1 MSQRIF
7 VLLSVMLV
15 LALGLS
21 ACAQPVPIAP
31 ADAPAAAD
39 SGAAAGAESA
49 APAGEA
55 QPGGVWTRASSADAS
70 ILNPILYSDSSS
82 FDVLSMIF
90 PALINT
96 DAFSGE
102 FVPEGSM
109 SESWDVSEDG
119 LTWTFHLRD
128 GITWSDGDPVD
139 AADFKFSYDAIASD
153 LVETPRKSNVE
164 QIESIEVLDPLTIQV
179 TFKEVKCDGLGDLGL
194 GWLPSHLYA
203 DDFSDIMDND
213 FNDAPAVSAGPF
225 TFQSWT
231 RDDNTILVRNDSY
244 WEGAPYMDGMIYRI
258 VPDPGARLA
267 QLQSGEVD
275 EIAVQPEQI
284 AVVDAAP
291 NLNRFNFK
299 DDGYTYIGLNLAN
312 PDNPQPGLDEDGN
325 YVEQDPHP
333 ILSDVAVRKAIAH
346 SLDYQTIIDSVY
358 LGQGYQI
365 AANVL
370 PAVTWAH
377 DPSLAPYAYD
387 TELAAQILEEAGW
400 VDSNG
405 DGVRE
410 KDGMPLALT
419 LSTNAGNTT
428 REDLGVLVQDQL
440 NAVGFD
446 ITFEAID
453 FGTLVENLLGQTFDM
468 VIIGWTGLGT
478 DPNDDSFWHSKFDT
492 PGSGFN
498 FASYQNPRI
507 DELLEQGVSVPGC
520 DPAERAPYY
529 KEIQQIIHDDVPY
542 VFVTGSV
549 GNVGYNAGWN
559 GLNPGP
565 WSFYWN
571 AHEWSDASLQK

>member
-90 PALINT
+90 PFLINT

-203 DDFSDIMDND
+203 DDFSDIMEND

-410 KDGMPLALT
+410 RRHALALT

-440 NAVGFD
+440 QRSRLRHHLRGHRLRHVGRESAGPD
-446 ITFEAID
+446 LRHGHHRLD
-453 FGTLVENLLGQTFDM
+453 R
-468 VIIGWTGLGT
+468 
-478 DPNDDSFWHSKFDT
+478 
-492 PGSGFN
+492 SGHRP
-498 FASYQNPRI
+498 QR
-507 DELLEQGVSVPGC
+507 
-520 DPAERAPYY
+520 
-529 KEIQQIIHDDVPY
+529 
-542 VFVTGSV
+542 
-549 GNVGYNAGWN
+549 
-559 GLNPGP
+559 
-565 WSFYWN
+565 
-571 AHEWSDASLQK
+571 